1 MQYKVGEELASDTQ
15 ILKGLLE
22 GCILKIVK
30 ENETYGYEI
39 CERLMN
45 YGFKDITEGSVYP
58 ILIRLEK
65 KKLIYSVMKNSP
77 FGPKRKYY
85 YLTDEGAEEL
95 QNFVVSW
102 SEVKANVDRVLGG

>member
-1 MQYKVGEELASDTQ
+1 MASDTQ

-39 CERLMN
+39 CERLVN

-85 YLTDEGAEEL
+85 YLTDEGVAEL
-95 QNFVVSW
+95 QNFVISW
-102 SEVKANVDRVLGG
+102 NGIKTNVDSVLGGEL

>member
-1 MQYKVGEELASDTQ
+1 
-15 ILKGLLE
+15 LE
-22 GCILKIVK
+22 IVK

-39 CERLMN
+39 CEMLMN
-45 YGFKDITEGSVYP
+45 FGFEDITEGSVYP

-85 YLTDEGAEEL
+85 YLTSEGIIEL
-95 QNFVVSW
+95 QTFVISW
-102 SEVKANVDRVLGG
+102 NEVKSNVDKVLGG

>member
-1 MQYKVGEELASDTQ
+1 MASDTQ

-22 GCILKIVK
+22 GCIIKIVK

-39 CERLMN
+39 CEKLVN
-45 YGFKDITEGSVYP
+45 YGFRDITEGSVYP

-85 YLTDEGAEEL
+85 YLTGAGEEEL
-95 QNFVVSW
+95 QKFTTSW
-102 SEVKANVDRVLGG
+102 SEVKRNVDRVLGGNYG

>member
-1 MQYKVGEELASDTQ
+1 LASDTQ

-30 ENETYGYEI
+30 ENETYGYKV
-39 CERLMN
+39 CETLMN

-58 ILIRLEK
+58 ILIRLEN
-65 KKLIYSVMKNSP
+65 KKLIYSIMKNSP

-85 YLTDEGAEEL
+85 YLTDEGAAEL
-95 QNFVVSW
+95 QNFVISW
-102 SEVKANVDRVLGG
+102 NGVKTNVDRVLEG

>member
-1 MQYKVGEELASDTQ
+1 MASDTQ

-30 ENETYGYEI
+30 ENETYGYEV
-39 CERLMN
+39 CETLMN

-65 KKLIYSVMKNSP
+65 KKLIYSAMKNSP

-85 YLTDEGAEEL
+85 YLTDEGSTAL
-95 QNFVVSW
+95 QDFVVLW
-102 SEVKANVDRVLGG
+102 NGVKTNVDSVLGGQL

>member
-1 MQYKVGEELASDTQ
+1 LASDTQ

-30 ENETYGYEI
+30 ENDTYGYET
-39 CERLMN
+39 CEILMN
-45 YGFKDITEGSVYP
+45 YGFSDITEGSVYP

-85 YLTDEGAEEL
+85 YLTDEGEHEL
-95 QNFVVSW
+95 EIFILSW
-102 SEVKANVDRVLGG
+102 KEIKSNVDRVLGG

>member
-1 MQYKVGEELASDTQ
+1 MASDTQ

-30 ENETYGYEI
+30 ENETYGYKV
-39 CERLMN
+39 CETLMN

-65 KKLIYSVMKNSP
+65 KKLIYSIMKNSP

-85 YLTDEGAEEL
+85 YLTDEGTAV
-95 QNFVVSW
+95 FHTFAVSW
-102 SEVKANVDRVLGG
+102 NEIKTNVDRVLGGQL

>member
-1 MQYKVGEELASDTQ
+1 LASDTQ

-30 ENETYGYEI
+30 ENETYGYKV
-39 CERLMN
+39 CETLIN

-85 YLTDEGAEEL
+85 YLTDEGSLEL
-95 QNFVVSW
+95 QTFVIAW
-102 SEVKANVDRVLGG
+102 NEIKTNVDSVLGGYYV

>member
-1 MQYKVGEELASDTQ
+1 MASDTQ

-39 CERLMN
+39 CEMLIS

-85 YLTDEGAEEL
+85 YLTDEGIEEL
-95 QNFVVSW
+95 KTFISSW
-102 SEVKANVDRVLGG
+102 QEVKSNVDRVLGG